1 MVVTDHKPFE
11 DLWHSRRKPSLRLER
26 IQLRHQHINYTVA
39 WRKGKDNPAD
49 YLSRHAI
56 LIELFPQQIKEA
68 KTYEKLIYML
78 HTTRYTN
85 AITPMHIH
93 KALAEDQLLQKLK
106 SQIHLGQ
113 PPPNNQDPQRSSNIL

>member
-26 IQLRHQHINYTVA
+26 IQLRRQHINYTVA